1 MYLTLVPNNESKQKK
16 IKYEELWIKIR
27 DLIRLITKSSDDHD
41 EKYMKI
47 KSNSDD
53 TLSLNKKIE
62 IPSMMIVARAVFMKI
77 ANIIQKFS

>member
-1 MYLTLVPNNESKQKK
+1 MKANKQKK
-16 IKYEELWIKIR
+16 KYEELWIKIR

-41 EKYMKI
+41 QKYMKI

-62 IPSMMIVARAVFMKI
+62 IPSIIIVARAVFMKI
-77 ANIIQKFS
+77 TNIIQKFS